1 MDTVRGRE
9 EAQRR
14 ADRIRAF
21 RAELAQVEREGAL
34 ELTAE
39 QRSALDTHLNALL
52 RDLAGRFDVDTSDRD
67 RQVSWGMRIA
77 STLGALAL
85 CAAVV
90 LFFYRFWGSIPV
102 PIQVLLLL
110 AAPLAGMAGAEF
122 AVRRETA
129 PYFTSLIALVAFAA
143 FVLDLNAL
151 GSVFNLTPTPHA
163 LLAWCVFGVALAYRF
178 GLRLLLAAG
187 LVCGMGWVAALATSF
202 AGLWTEFFQRPET
215 IIAAGLLAAAA
226 PRREHF
232 AATHRLTG
240 LLAVFLAILL
250 LSFDGGTFLTVG
262 RREAERLY
270 QLAGLVGAAAAI
282 WLGVR
287 RQWNE
292 TVNLGA
298 GAFVVFLYIRLFD
311 WWWDWMPKYL
321 FFLVVGLVSIG
332 LLLAFRRLRGHER
345 GAGHEA

>member
-1 MDTVRGRE
+1 MDTARGRE
-9 EAQRR
+9 VAQRR

-21 RAELAQVEREGAL
+21 RAEMAQLEDEGAL
-34 ELTAE
+34 ALSSE
-39 QRSALDTHLNALL
+39 QRASLEAHLDATL
-52 RDLAGRFDVDTSDRD
+52 RDLAARYDVDTSDRD

-77 STLGALAL
+77 STLGGLAL

-102 PIQVLLLL
+102 PLQVVLLL
-110 AAPLAGMAGAEF
+110 AAPLAALAGAEF
-122 AVRRETA
+122 TARRETA
-129 PYFTSLIALVAFAA
+129 PYFTSLVALVAFAA

-151 GSVFNLTPTPHA
+151 GAVFNLTPTPHA
-163 LLAWCVFGVALAYRF
+163 LLAWAVFAVALAYRF

-187 LVCGMGWVAALATSF
+187 LVCGMGWIAALVTSF

-215 IIAAGLLAAAA
+215 VIAAGLMAAAA
-226 PRREHF
+226 PRRAYF
-232 AATHRLTG
+232 APTHRLTG
-240 LLAVFLAILL
+240 LLAVFLAVLV

-270 QLAGLVGAAAAI
+270 QLAGLTGAAAAI
-282 WLGVR
+282 WVGVR

-298 GAFVVFLYIRLFD
+298 AAFVVFLYIRLFD

-321 FFLVVGLVSIG
+321 FFLVVGLISIG
-332 LLLAFRRLRGHER
+332 LLVAFRRLRGRER